1 MVAAGYNL
9 YGQCN
14 VSFWNDIVSISAG
27 GWDHSLGLKS
37 DGTVVAAGD
46 KWRGQ
51 CDVETWNDI
60 AAISAGG
67 LHSLGLK
74 SDGTVIAVGED
85 DNGGQCDVSDW
96 QDIRVPDFVSKEQN

>member
-1 MVAAGYNL
+1 MA
-9 YGQCN
+9 
-14 VSFWNDIVSISAG
+14 ISAG
-27 GWDHSLGLKS
+27 REHTVVLKA
-37 DGTVVAAGD
+37 DGTVVVAGD
-46 KWRGQ
+46 NMHGE
-51 CDVETWNDI
+51 CDVEDWQNI
-60 AAISAGG
+60 VSISAGG